1 MPESAARAGVWAQQ
15 IPAGNGLA
23 DAVAVAATARPSLQ
37 PSTPGGPERFEHP
50 TPALAAL
57 QTAPRTPLGAFPS
70 SPAASA
76 PAAGVGG
83 VLGQAQPRPAE
94 ATGLNSGSVILH
106 RIGELLRPFRARAAW
121 PGTLPDDP
129 ALEQLA
135 VCELSRL
142 RAAHPGWGIV
152 YQPFARAWIALCEGG
167 HVVVVGTP
175 QELDAA
181 LRSVPPSPTCMAR
194 PSRNHRPG
202 HPDIPP

>member
-23 DAVAVAATARPSLQ
+23 DAVAVAATARPSLP
-37 PSTPGGPERFEHP
+37 PSPAAGPERFEHP

-57 QTAPRTPLGAFPS
+57 QTAPRAPFRARPQH
-70 SPAASA
+70 PAATA
-76 PAAGVGG
+76 PAAGIED
-83 VLGQAQPRPAE
+83 QAQARPAPG
-94 ATGLNSGSVILH
+94 AGTRPTDVTGRNCGSVVLA
-106 RIGELLRPFRARAAW
+106 RIGELLRPFQARAAW

-135 VCELSRL
+135 QCELARL

-152 YQPFARAWIALCEGG
+152 YQPFARAWIALCAGG
-167 HVVVVGTP
+167 QVVVVGSP

-181 LRSVPPSPTCMAR
+181 LTAEPSSAAWMAR
-194 PSRNHRPG
+194 PS
-202 HPDIPP
+202 